1 MSRMLYKH
9 PGQHELHGDM
19 FDYIIVDEL
28 EVDKRLSDGWS
39 ITTTEALNLNVID
52 AEIEEDINTKDTHPP
67 TRDELEAKATELN
80 IKFRSNTKDE
90 TLSKKIEE
98 ALNELD

>member
-9 PGQHELHGDM
+9 PGQHSFHGDM
-19 FDYIIVDEL
+19 FDYIIVDES
-28 EVDKRLSDGWS
+28 EVEDSIEAGWS
-39 ITTTEALNLNVID
+39 MTTTEALNLNVID
-52 AEIEEDINTKDTHPP
+52 ADIVEDINTKDTHPP
-67 TRDELEAKATELN
+67 TRDELEAKATELG

-98 ALNELD
+98 ALNVVD